1 MLKRLRKA
9 RTRLYLA
16 ELARA
21 GAWTLAVLAL
31 AGSVLTFASRLD
43 LFRLPPVLAWVVAV
57 LACTVAAFV
66 AWRKTPD
73 LPGTA
78 RAVERHFGLDE
89 RLSTSLE
96 LGGRRDALAEALRA
110 DAERHAEGL
119 VFARFGVPRL
129 GRPEGWVLVAAAVA
143 TLLAMFVPLR
153 PPSAPALAAGQNAGA
168 PGAAPAAAQREFVR
182 QAVAQ
187 VQAAAPAS
195 SAAQDVRTNKGPGTA
210 RQASEGSSQ
219 VNASATMAGA
229 SAGPVSATTPTTV
242 ERVLDEVSAAVSGA
256 PASANRA
263 APAAPLADDA
273 PLSVRNDG
281 STNPSYNQPSARDQE
296 LRDYGRRREL
306 ASNPGGGSGDP
317 VAMVDAAVA
326 GDATAGFEGAAG
338 NTLPAAPGAS
348 SELNIPSV
356 TDSSGRR
363 VRLERLPDDIDT
375 TGLGAAPTW
384 VEFVAAP
391 EPIVSREAAASP
403 ADLEFLSRYRSP
415 TEGASE

>member
-21 GAWTLAVLAL
+21 SAWTLAVLAL
-31 AGSVLTFASRLD
+31 AASAFVLSSRLN
-43 LFRLPPVLAWVVAV
+43 LFTLPPLIAELAAV
-57 LACTVAAFV
+57 LVCAVAALV

-96 LGGRRDALAEALRA
+96 LGGRHDALAEALRV
-110 DAERHAEGL
+110 DAEQHAEGL
-119 VFARFGVPRL
+119 TLVGFGAPRL
-129 GRPEGWVLVAAAVA
+129 SRLQGWALAAAAVT
-143 TLLAMFVPLR
+143 TLVAMFVPLR
-153 PPSAPALAAGQNAGA
+153 SPSAPASATGQSTGA
-168 PGAAPAAAQREFVR
+168 PGSAPATAQQEFVR

-195 SAAQDVRTNKGPGTA
+195 SAAQDVRTNKGPGAT
-210 RQASEGSSQ
+210 RQPTEGGSP
-219 VNASATMAGA
+219 VPASATVAGA
-229 SAGPVSATTPTTV
+229 SAGAVSDTTPTTV
-242 ERVLDEVSAAVSGA
+242 ERVLDEVGAAVSGA
-256 PASANRA
+256 PSSANR
-263 APAAPLADDA
+263 PASATPLDGDA
-273 PLSVRNDG
+273 PLSARNDG

-338 NTLPAAPGAS
+338 NTLPAGPGAS
-348 SELNIPSV
+348 LELDVPSV
-356 TDSSGRR
+356 TDASGRR
-363 VRLERLPDDIDT
+363 VRLERLPDDLDT
-375 TGLGAAPTW
+375 TGIGAAPTW

-391 EPIVSREAAASP
+391 EPIVSRPEAAAA
-403 ADLEFLSRYRSP
+403 ADLEFLSRYRTP
-415 TEGASE
+415 SEAARE